1 MDRKNVAIFF
11 GGCSPEY
18 GVSLQ
23 SASAVLRHLDRER
36 YCPVP
41 VGITAGGDWFYYSG
55 DVDRIEQDT
64 WRLDEANCVPAVVS
78 PSRSQQGL
86 LVFQDGRAERIRLD
100 AAFPVLHGQNGEDG
114 TVQGLLELAGVPV
127 VGCGVL
133 ASAVCMDK
141 ARAHALVR
149 DAGMPVPAGFVVD
162 RGRMETAL
170 ARAGR
175 LGYPLF
181 VKPVRAGSSFGIS
194 KVSREEE
201 LLPALELALKY
212 DREAIVEE
220 RIAGFEVGCAVLG
233 NEQLRTGAVDEIR
246 LQGGFFDFTEKY
258 TLQSAQIHVPARIPP
273 AKAEEIRRTAQ
284 QIYRVLG
291 CRGFARVD
299 LFMEDTGRVVFN
311 EVNTIPGFTVHSRF
325 PGMMRAAGM
334 PFEELVTAVI
344 ELAVTA

>member
-64 WRLDEANCVPAVVS
+64 WRLDEANCVPAAVS

-149 DAGMPVPAGFVVD
+149 DA
-162 RGRMETAL
+162 RH
-170 ARAGR
+170 
-175 LGYPLF
+175 
-181 VKPVRAGSSFGIS
+181 
-194 KVSREEE
+194 
-201 LLPALELALKY
+201 
-212 DREAIVEE
+212 
-220 RIAGFEVGCAVLG
+220 VG
-233 NEQLRTGAVDEIR
+233 
-246 LQGGFFDFTEKY
+246 
-258 TLQSAQIHVPARIPP
+258 P
-273 AKAEEIRRTAQ
+273 
-284 QIYRVLG
+284 
-291 CRGFARVD
+291 
-299 LFMEDTGRVVFN
+299 GRVRGG
-311 EVNTIPGFTVHSRF
+311 PGTNGNG
-325 PGMMRAAGM
+325 PGPGRKAGV
-334 PFEELVTAVI
+334 PPVCQAGPGPAPP
-344 ELAVTA
+344 LASPK